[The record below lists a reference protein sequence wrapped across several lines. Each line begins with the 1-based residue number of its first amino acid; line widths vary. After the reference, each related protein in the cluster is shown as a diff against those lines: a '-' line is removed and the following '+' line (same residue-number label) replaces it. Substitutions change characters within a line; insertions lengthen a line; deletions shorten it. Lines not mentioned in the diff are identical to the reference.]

1 MAFCEFSQVNPQKAI
16 AIENHKHQVSITIT
30 NPPTQNQTI
39 LTNFITINGTT
50 SGSGGSGI
58 KEVEVLF
65 SKIPFNDT
73 AKYKLAIP
81 VTQGNWS
88 RWSFPIVLQETG
100 SYLVKPRVTDNA
112 GNQNTSDV
120 TICFPA
126 YIHGHS
132 TFWAI
137 PCRATECISK

>member
-1 MAFCEFSQVNPQKAI
+1 MKKSVSFFIVALFLLMAFCGFSQVNPQNAI

-30 NPPTQNQTI
+30 NPPIQNQTI

-65 SKIPFNDT
+65 NKFPSNDT

-81 VTQGNWS
+81 ITQGN
-88 RWSFPIVLQETG
+88 
-100 SYLVKPRVTDNA
+100 
-112 GNQNTSDV
+112 
-120 TICFPA
+120 
-126 YIHGHS
+126 
-132 TFWAI
+132 
-137 PCRATECISK
+137 